1 MNWNKIRFYLLILL
15 GIVTGLQL
23 PATIYVDGK
32 LIIDLM
38 SIARILQFT
47 LAVVLIIASFKKPNR
62 NFLSIFLNFSIL
74 VQVFATIKYESPS
87 ELVAYNFIAILVII
101 SAITFSDTFKK
112 WSVVN
117 FPIYLFSLIFPI
129 FYKAPILYASIGIFI
144 SNFLFGIFSLI
155 VSLVAVAIFSTHEYI
170 TSKLTAELLEQEKRL
185 KEEYE
190 NIQKQKLQLEIGDLA
205 LQVAHDI
212 RSPLA
217 ALESIMNT
225 FISTS
230 SDGEIAKDSLKR
242 INGIANTLLEKGRS
256 KHRHQEVIEIH
267 KLVQLIIQSKK
278 FEYPKRNIVFKSDS
292 SDAKVFV
299 NELMFENVLS
309 NFINNAFEA
318 SNETDDVIIHLESV
332 GKMVQL
338 TVADKGIGIST
349 ELLQKLG
356 KEKISLNK
364 DSGNGVGIYLAV
376 QTINQWGGNVQ
387 INSELNKGTTFVIT
401 LPNFKNII
409 NNEAVVLL
417 DNDELVR
424 ITWEHCAKKNNVNLQ
439 TYSSAEVFMKSI
451 CTFNK
456 DTALYIDSDLGDI
469 KGEEIAKKL
478 NEEGFLNI
486 SITSG
491 HPSENFKQYSF
502 LKTIISKSPP
512 F

>member
-1 MNWNKIRFYLLILL
+1 
-15 GIVTGLQL
+15 
-23 PATIYVDGK
+23 
-32 LIIDLM
+32 
-38 SIARILQFT
+38 
-47 LAVVLIIASFKKPNR
+47 
-62 NFLSIFLNFSIL
+62 
-74 VQVFATIKYESPS
+74 
-87 ELVAYNFIAILVII
+87 
-101 SAITFSDTFKK
+101 
-112 WSVVN
+112 
-117 FPIYLFSLIFPI
+117 
-129 FYKAPILYASIGIFI
+129 
-144 SNFLFGIFSLI
+144 
-155 VSLVAVAIFSTHEYI
+155 
-170 TSKLTAELLEQEKRL
+170 
-185 KEEYE
+185 
-190 NIQKQKLQLEIGDLA
+190 
-205 LQVAHDI
+205 
-212 RSPLA
+212 
-217 ALESIMNT
+217 
-225 FISTS
+225 
-230 SDGEIAKDSLKR
+230 
-242 INGIANTLLEKGRS
+242 LLEKGRS